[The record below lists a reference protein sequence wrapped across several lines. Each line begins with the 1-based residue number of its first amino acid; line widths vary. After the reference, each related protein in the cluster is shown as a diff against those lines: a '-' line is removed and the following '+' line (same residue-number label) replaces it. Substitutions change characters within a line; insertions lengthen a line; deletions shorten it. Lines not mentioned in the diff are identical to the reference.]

1 MMSGLLA
8 IARKEFRH
16 VLRDP
21 YVLGGVL
28 LGTTLMLILIS
39 YAVSADIDHIPIAVY
54 DGDHTRQSRAYVQRF
69 VNEGF
74 FDVAHRARSAEQARE
89 LLRANQVRGVIIIR
103 GGFAEALQ
111 HGKQVPIQII
121 ADGTEPNIAAQ
132 IASRAEALSMGH
144 SVDLLEQQMECAGVP
159 VDDIASPLEFRVRTL
174 YNPAN
179 RELNAF
185 LPGMIGFVM
194 TLPALYAGLSLV
206 REREK
211 GSLES
216 LLSTPVRPY
225 QLIVGKGIPYL
236 VIGLIDTLILTAA
249 GVLLFKV
256 PFRGRLSHM
265 ILFSAL
271 FMLSNIG
278 VSLVIASVLRTQM
291 AALIVNGLVMMVP
304 LSQSGIVT
312 PLYTMTPD
320 GRMQALMWPVTHYVV
335 IARGLFLKGAGLE
348 SLGGHALY
356 LLVSGLTLSGLAIWR
371 FKKKLGRESWAERLL
386 RRIRHTTSHAR
397 YWPQQKAPAA

>member
-1 MMSGLLA
+1 MNRVFSV
-8 IARKEFRH
+8 ARKEFRH

-28 LGTTLMLILIS
+28 LGTVVMLMLIS

-54 DGDHTRQSRAYVQRF
+54 DGDHTPQSRAYVRCF
-69 VNEGF
+69 VNEAF
-74 FDVAHRARSAEQARE
+74 FDVAHRARSAGDARE
-89 LLRANQVRGVIIIR
+89 LLRADQVRGVVVIR
-103 GGFAEALQ
+103 AGFAKALQ
-111 HGKQVPIQII
+111 QGKQAPVQII

-132 IASRAEALSMGH
+132 IASHAEALSMEH
-144 SVDLLEQQMECAGVP
+144 SIELLESRMEHQGVP
-159 VDDIASPLEFRVRTL
+159 EEDMAPSLEFRVRTL

-179 RELNAF
+179 REINAF

-194 TLPALYAGLSLV
+194 MLPALYAGLSLV
-206 REREK
+206 REREE

-216 LLSTPVRPY
+216 LLSTPIRPW
-225 QLIVGKGIPYL
+225 QLIIGKGIPYL
-236 VIGLIDTLILTAA
+236 AIGLIDTLILTAA
-249 GVLLFKV
+249 GVLLFNV

-271 FMLSNIG
+271 FLLSNIG
-278 VSLVIASVLRTQM
+278 VSLVIASMLRTQM

-335 IARGLFLKGAGLE
+335 ISRGLFLKGAGLE

-356 LLVSGLTLSGLAIWR
+356 LLISGLTLSGLAIWR
-371 FKKKLGRESWAERLL
+371 FKKKLGRESWARRLL
-386 RRIRHTTSHAR
+386 RRIRHTTSHAGF
-397 YWPQQKAPAA
+397 WPQQRAQAA

>member
-1 MMSGLLA
+1 MNRVFSV
-8 IARKEFRH
+8 ARKEFRH
-16 VLRDP
+16 VMRDP

-28 LGTTLMLILIS
+28 LGTVGMLILIS

-54 DGDHTRQSRAYVQRF
+54 DGDHTPQSRAYLQRF
-69 VNEGF
+69 VNEEF
-74 FDVAHRARSAEQARE
+74 FDVAHRARSAGRARE
-89 LLRANQVRGVIIIR
+89 LLRADQVRGVVIIR
-103 GGFAEALQ
+103 DGFAEALQ
-111 HGKQVPIQII
+111 QGKQAPVQII

-132 IASRAEALSMGH
+132 IASHAEALSVAH
-144 SVDLLEQQMECAGVP
+144 SIELLE
-159 VDDIASPLEFRVRTL
+159 SPIGHLGGPEEEMAPLLEFRVRTL

-179 RELNAF
+179 REINAF
-185 LPGMIGFVM
+185 LPAMIGFVM
-194 TLPALYAGLSLV
+194 MLPALYAGLSLV

-216 LLSTPVRPY
+216 LLSTPIRPW
-225 QLIVGKGIPYL
+225 QLIIGKSIPYL

-249 GVLLFKV
+249 GVLLFNV
-256 PFRGRLSHM
+256 PFRGRFSHM
-265 ILFSAL
+265 MLLSAL
-271 FMLSNIG
+271 FLLSNIG
-278 VSLVIASVLRTQM
+278 VSLVIASMLRTQM

-335 IARGLFLKGAGLE
+335 ITRGLFLKGAGLD

-356 LLVSGLTLSGLAIWR
+356 LLISGLTLSGLAIWR
-371 FKKKLGRESWAERLL
+371 FKKKLGREPWGKKLL
-386 RRIRHTTSHAR
+386 RHIRHTTSHAG
-397 YWPQQKAPAA
+397 YWLRQKAQAA

>member
-1 MMSGLLA
+1 MNGLLA
-8 IARKEFRH
+8 IARKELRH

-28 LGTTLMLILIS
+28 LGTVLMLMLIS

-54 DGDHTRQSRAYVQRF
+54 DGDHTTQSRAYVQRF

-74 FDVAHRARSAEQARE
+74 FDVTHRPRSAGQARE
-89 LLRANQVRGVIIIR
+89 LLRANQVRGVIII
-103 GGFAEALQ
+103 GAGLAEAVQ
-111 HGKQVPIQII
+111 QGKQAPVQII

-132 IASRAEALSMGH
+132 IASHAEALSMGH
-144 SVDLLEQQMECAGVP
+144 SVELLEQRMERAGVP
-159 VDDIASPLEFRVRTL
+159 VDDVASPLEFQVRTL

-216 LLSTPVRPY
+216 LLSTPICPY
-225 QLIVGKGIPYL
+225 QLIIGKGMPYL
-236 VIGLIDTLILTAA
+236 FIGLIDTLVLTAA
-249 GVLLFKV
+249 GVLLFNV
-256 PFRGRLSHM
+256 PFRGSLTH
-265 ILFSAL
+265 LVLLSAL
-271 FMLSNIG
+271 FLLSNIG
-278 VSLVIASVLRTQM
+278 VSLLIASMLRTQM

-304 LSQSGIVT
+304 LTQSGVVT

-320 GRMQALMWPVTHYVV
+320 GRMQAMMWPVTHYVI
-335 IARGLFLKGAGLE
+335 IARALFLKGAGLRV
-348 SLGGHALY
+348 LLGHALY
-356 LLVSGLTLSGLAIWR
+356 LLASGLILSGFAVWR
-371 FKKKLGRESWAERLL
+371 FRKKLGRVPWTSRLM
-386 RRIRHTTSHAR
+386 RRIRQSTAQAG
-397 YWPQQKAPAA
+397 YWLQQRSQAA